1 MAMLLIGARITANV
15 LRSRRFHNAVI
26 VSIVGLWAAA
36 RIGREG
42 QASGRRRI
50 SAWDT
55 KRLQRFEDQRG
66 RRAERVARRADRQAR
81 RLERKTK
88 IPAT

>member
-15 LRSRRFHNAVI
+15 LSSRRFHHAVI
-26 VSIVGLWAAA
+26 VSAVGLWAAA
-36 RIGREG
+36 RIGHEG

-50 SAWDT
+50 AAWDA
-55 KRLQRFEDQRG
+55 KQLQRFEHQRG